1 MHRAGLEPASS
12 GSGGRCLIPLGY
24 RCRTDGSA
32 RTRTRN
38 FDSGDRRVTS
48 YATLPLTQA
57 GGWNRTTRRRLRPNG
72 FAARRYYQSATP
84 ADKVKARPAPAR
96 EAARSTFMPAMSFSA
111 RFWERERRP
120 RRISCAVCS
129 GNPAFSAQNGW
140 LVSLRRTR
148 STPARTN
155 ATSTA
160 PLSRRRTPDRCYSLR
175 DSSLPQIVT
184 H

>member
-24 RCRTDGSA
+24 RCKTDGSA
-32 RTRTRN
+32 RSRTRD
-38 FDSGDRRVTS
+38 FGSGDRRVTS

-57 GGWNRTTRRRLRPNG
+57 GGWNRTTMRRLRPNG
-72 FAARRYYQSATP
+72 FTARRFYQSATP
-84 ADKVKARPAPAR
+84 AGKAKARPAPAR
-96 EAARSTFMPAMSFSA
+96 EAARSTFMPALSWSA
-111 RFWERERRP
+111 RFRERERRP

-129 GNPAFSAQNGW
+129 GNPAFSALDGW
-140 LVSLRRTR
+140 LVSSRRTR
-148 STPARTN
+148 STPARTD
-155 ATSTA
+155 ATDRA
-160 PLSRRRTPDRCYSLR
+160 LPPRRRTSDRCYSLR